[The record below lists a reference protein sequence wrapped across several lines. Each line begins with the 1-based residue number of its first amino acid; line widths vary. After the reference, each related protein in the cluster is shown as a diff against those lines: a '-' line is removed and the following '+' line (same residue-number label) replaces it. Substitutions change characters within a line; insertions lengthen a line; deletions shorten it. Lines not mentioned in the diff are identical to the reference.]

1 MDIKQLDKE
10 YVANTYNRFDLALI
24 QGKGSRVVDE
34 QGKEYIDFGSG
45 IGVNSLGYCDEEW
58 VRAVSQQAAKL
69 QHTSN
74 LYYNEP
80 SAILAKRFCEA
91 SGMKKVFFAN
101 SGAEANEGSI
111 KTARKYSYDKYG
123 EGRNVIVSLVNS
135 FHGRTMEALA
145 LTGQEV
151 FHRYFFPFD
160 SAVRYTPANDIEAMK
175 DALKA
180 EDVCAVIMEMVQG
193 EGGVIKLDENFV
205 EQTVN
210 LAGERDILV
219 IVDEVQ
225 TGVGR
230 TGKFTAYQH
239 YGFTPDIASF
249 AKGLGGGLPIGAVAL
264 GEKVVNTLAQG
275 THATTFGGNPVIC
288 AGANVVLSKLIEG
301 GIIESVD
308 SKAEYIRESL
318 KDCKEVVDISG
329 LGLMMGITLR
339 SKSAREVACECIDK
353 GLIVLT
359 AKDKI
364 RLLPPL
370 NITDKEL
377 EEGIAILKEVLNS

>member
-24 QGKGSRVVDE
+24 QGKGSRVLDDN
-34 QGKEYIDFGSG
+34 GKEYIDFGSG
-45 IGVNSLGYCDEEW
+45 IGVNSLGYCNEEW
-58 VRAVSQQAAKL
+58 TKAVSQQAAKL

-80 SAILAKRFCEA
+80 SAILAKRFCDA

-101 SGAEANEGSI
+101 SGAEANEGCI

-145 LTGQEV
+145 ITGQEV

-160 SAVRYTPANDIEAMK
+160 SAVKYTPANDIESLK
-175 DALKA
+175 NALTD
-180 EDVCAVIMEMVQG
+180 DVCAVIMELVQG
-193 EGGVIKLDENFV
+193 EGGVIKLDESFV
-205 EQTVN
+205 EQTVK
-210 LAGERDILV
+210 LASERDILV

-230 TGKFTAYQH
+230 TGKFAAYQH

-249 AKGLGGGLPIGAVAL
+249 AKGLGGGLPIGAVAM
-264 GEKVVNTLAQG
+264 GEKVANTLAQG
-275 THATTFGGNPVIC
+275 THATTFGGNPVVC
-288 AGANVVLSKLIEG
+288 AGANVVLCELIEG
-301 GIIESVD
+301 GIIDSV
-308 SKAEYIRESL
+308 KAKADYIKESL
-318 KDCKEVVDISG
+318 NGCKEVVDISG
-329 LGLMMGITLR
+329 LGLMMGITLK

-370 NITDKEL
+370 NITQKEL

>member
-24 QGKGSRVVDE
+24 QGKGSRVLDDN
-34 QGKEYIDFGSG
+34 GKEYIDFGSG
-45 IGVNSLGYCDEEW
+45 IGVNSLGYCNEEW
-58 VRAVSQQAAKL
+58 TKAVSQQAAKL

-80 SAILAKRFCEA
+80 SAILAKRFCDA

-101 SGAEANEGSI
+101 SGAEANEGCI

-145 LTGQEV
+145 ITGQEV

-160 SAVRYTPANDIEAMK
+160 SAVKYTPANDIESLK
-175 DALKA
+175 NALTD
-180 EDVCAVIMEMVQG
+180 DVCAVIMELVQG
-193 EGGVIKLDENFV
+193 EGGVIKLDESFV
-205 EQTVN
+205 EQTVK
-210 LAGERDILV
+210 LASERDILV

-230 TGKFTAYQH
+230 TGKFAAYQH

-249 AKGLGGGLPIGAVAL
+249 AKGLGGGLPIGAVAM
-264 GEKVVNTLAQG
+264 GEKVANTLAQG
-275 THATTFGGNPVIC
+275 THATTFGGNPVVC
-288 AGANVVLSKLIEG
+288 AGANVVLCELIEG
-301 GIIESVD
+301 GIIDSV
-308 SKAEYIRESL
+308 KAKADYIKESL
-318 KDCKEVVDISG
+318 NGCKEVVDISG
-329 LGLMMGITLR
+329 LGLMMGITLK
-339 SKSAREVACECIDK
+339 SKSAREVACECINK

-370 NITDKEL
+370 NITQKEL